1 MSRGVEQPM
10 ARCAGGRLAD
20 FKEYPLRRVEVDG
33 VPICLARLAS
43 GEIFAISDVC
53 SHEDVELSDGDLDGD
68 DVECPAHGSRF
79 NVRTGEVSGLP
90 AEDPVATYPVRVQDG
105 RVFVA

>member
-1 MSRGVEQPM
+1 MPK
-10 ARCAGGRLAD
+10 CAVAQLTELDEAS
-20 FKEYPLRRVEVDG
+20 PLKRVEVDG

-90 AEDPVATYPVRVQDG
+90 AEDPVDTYPVRVQDG
-105 RVFVA
+105 QIFVEV

>member
-1 MSRGVEQPM
+1 MTK
-10 ARCAGGRLAD
+10 CAVAALAD
-20 FKEYPLRRVEVDG
+20 LDAGNPLRRVEIDG

-43 GEIFAISDVC
+43 GEVFAISDLC
-53 SHEDVELSDGDLDGD
+53 SHEDIELSDGDLDGD

-90 AEDPVATYPVRVQDG
+90 AEEPVATYAVTVEDG
-105 RVFVA
+105 QIFVDMKEAEV

>member
-1 MSRGVEQPM
+1 MPTK
-10 ARCAGGRLAD
+10 CAVAQLTD
-20 FKEYPLRRVEVDG
+20 LDEVTPLRRVDVNG

-53 SHEDVELSDGDLDGD
+53 SHEEIELSDGELDGE

-90 AEDPVATYPVRVQDG
+90 AEDPVDTYPVTIEDDEI
-105 RVFVA
+105 FVEV

>member
-1 MSRGVEQPM
+1 MTK
-10 ARCAGGRLAD
+10 CAVAALAD
-20 FKEYPLRRVEVDG
+20 LDADNPLKRVDVDG

-43 GEIFAISDVC
+43 GEVFAINDMC
-53 SHEDVELSDGDLDGD
+53 SHEDIELSDGDLDGD

-90 AEDPVATYPVRVQDG
+90 ADEPVATYAVTVEGGQI
-105 RVFVA
+105 FVEVNETAVP

>member
-1 MSRGVEQPM
+1 MPK
-10 ARCAGGRLAD
+10 CAVAQLIELDEAS
-20 FKEYPLRRVEVDG
+20 PLKRVEVDG
-33 VPICLARLAS
+33 VPICLARLAG

-90 AEDPVATYPVRVQDG
+90 AEDPVDTYPVRVQDG
-105 RVFVA
+105 QIFVEL

>member
-1 MSRGVEQPM
+1 MPKCVVL
-10 ARCAGGRLAD
+10 RLTDLDEAT
-20 FKEYPLRRVEVDG
+20 PLKRVEANG

-43 GEIFAISDVC
+43 GEVFAISDLC
-53 SHEDVELSDGDLDGD
+53 SHEEIELSDGDLDGE

-90 AEDPVATYPVRVQDG
+90 AEDPVDTYPVTVEDG
-105 RVFVA
+105 QIVVEV

>member
-1 MSRGVEQPM
+1 MPKCVVAQLSDLDD
-10 ARCAGGRLAD
+10 AT
-20 FKEYPLRRVEVDG
+20 PLKRVDVND

-43 GEIFAISDVC
+43 GEVFAISDVC
-53 SHEDVELSDGDLDGD
+53 SHEEIELSDGELDGE

-90 AEDPVATYPVRVQDG
+90 AEDPVDTYPVTVDDG
-105 RVFVA
+105 QIVVEV